1 MSVLHPRGLTLQKY
15 RNGDLDRGRLARIRL
30 HLKACPVC
38 AAKVEMLSTVDRKLS
53 ALSADEPSSGFT
65 ERVLAGLEAP
75 SIRHASADSGTTA
88 SAAAM
93 PFPTNVPTH
102 GGSSSASLASGSDS
116 GKGSEAPRRIFG
128 FRPVLA
134 HAIVATTG
142 TYLFASSGIVNVV
155 VSIERGAVEY
165 SLLAGIHMV
174 MYWVDQL
181 SHAWY

>member
-15 RNGDLDRGRLARIRL
+15 RNGDLDRSRLNRIQM

-38 AAKVEMLSTVDRKLS
+38 AAKVEMLNAVDGKLS

-65 ERVLAGLEAP
+65 ERVLAELEAP
-75 SIRHASADSGTTA
+75 SIRHASADFGTTL
-88 SAAAM
+88 SAAFLADLS
-93 PFPTNVPTH
+93 TQED
-102 GGSSSASLASGSDS
+102 SSSSVSLASGSEP
-116 GKGSEAPRRIFG
+116 GKWSEAPRRIFG
-128 FRPVLA
+128 FRPLLA
-134 HAIVATTG
+134 HAILATAG
-142 TYLFASSGIVNVV
+142 TYIFASSGIVNVV